1 MATVVI
7 GVRGGVGGSTGA
19 SSLAWLLAEKEHRST
34 GRLDLD
40 VHFGTGAM
48 AFDLEPGRGLTDALE
63 NPSRIDGLFIERAMV
78 RATERLAV
86 LSAEA
91 PMHQP
96 LMADGSALFQL
107 QEEMRNAFEIGR
119 ASCRER
125 VCQYG

>member
-1 MATVVI
+1 MATAVI
-7 GVRGGVGGSTGA
+7 GVRGGVGGSTVA

-34 GRLDLD
+34 ALLDLD

-48 AFDLEPGRGLTDALE
+48 AFDLEPGRGLTDELE

-86 LSAEA
+86 PSAEA

-96 LMADGSALFQL
+96 LMAAGSARFPPPEKLRTEHRRGG
-107 QEEMRNAFEIGR
+107 QEGAR
-119 ASCRER
+119 
-125 VCQYG
+125 